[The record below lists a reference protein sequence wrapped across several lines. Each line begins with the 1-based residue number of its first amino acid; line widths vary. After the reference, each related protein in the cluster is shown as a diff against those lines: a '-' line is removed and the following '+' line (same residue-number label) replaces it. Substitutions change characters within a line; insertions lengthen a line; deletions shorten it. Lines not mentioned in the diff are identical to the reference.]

1 MSATYHENH
10 RTAADLTAEARAAA
24 ELAADGYRLDR
35 FLPARDNDDLRYS
48 FDLNVLGLTDVAEY
62 RSFDATPGYGEGST
76 GSASRSGSLPPVSRQ
91 YRVKEYEQL
100 QLQIGGEERI
110 GAKLDEYARKGG
122 LAIAARVGLA
132 QAEAVEFDRVR
143 LIENGLDVTIT
154 YGRDPRLFT
163 AASVLWDDPNAN
175 VLEEWLSWLGVY
187 RLLNGGANPG
197 TTLLSQRILD
207 ALSMN
212 KQIIAS
218 TFGKATTDAS
228 LPNRIQ
234 YQDVLNYL
242 SSWGARNVEVFTGN
256 IDRKA
261 LLSDH
266 KIIFL
271 PEEGSNLD
279 GTGALGTT
287 EWGITAESIQPMYG
301 IGAADRSGIFAAA
314 FDTNR
319 PQGTDVLSTAV
330 VIPAVVNSNAV
341 MTVEVLPAQVA
352 L

>member
-1 MSATYHENH
+1 MADYHENH
-10 RTAADLTAEARAAA
+10 RNAADLTAEARASA
-24 ELAADGYRLDR
+24 EAAADGYRLER
-35 FLPARDNDDLRYS
+35 FLPARDNDSLEYN
-48 FDLNVLGLTDVAEY
+48 FDLNVLGLTDVAEF
-62 RSFDATPGYGEGST
+62 RAFDTTPGYGEGQA
-76 GSASRSGSLPPVSRQ
+76 GSASRRGSLPPVSRQ

-110 GAKLDEYARKGG
+110 GLKLDEYARKGG

-132 QAEAVEFDRVR
+132 QAEAIEFDRVR
-143 LIENGLDVTIT
+143 LQENGLDVEIK

-163 AASVLWDDPNAN
+163 AATVLWNDPNAN
-175 VLEEWLSWLGVY
+175 VLEELLSWLNTY
-187 RLLNGGANPG
+187 RILNGGANPG
-197 TTLLSQRILD
+197 TTLISQRILD

-234 YQDVLNYL
+234 FADVTAYL
-242 SSWGARNVEVFTGN
+242 SAWGVRNIEVFTGN

-266 KIIFL
+266 KVIFL
-271 PEEGSNLD
+271 PEEGSSLD
-279 GTGALGTT
+279 GAGALGTT

-301 IGAADRSGIFAAA
+301 IGAGERSGIFAAA
-314 FDTNR
+314 FDSNR

-330 VIPAVVNSNAV
+330 VIPALVNSNAV
-341 MTVEVLPAQVA
+341 MTVAVLPPAA
-352 L
+352 S